1 MLNIGSGMLR
11 LAEFEKCLC
20 VIYRL
25 VNWPCQATSFFP
37 AKFEVEFAFNPAF
50 AERACLA
57 VVFVR
62 TRRDRMKRFFAAIFL
77 LVLFGCVVTVNDT
90 VLVGKERVASW
101 NSKLVIAHRGAS
113 GYLPE
118 HTIAAK
124 AMAYAQGADYIEQ
137 DLVMTKDDEVVVLH
151 DHHLDTVTNVSD
163 VFPNRA
169 RDDGRFYVIDFTLA
183 EIRQLAV
190 YERFEERG
198 GTRVPVFKDRFPLEK
213 SSFRISTFA
222 EEIELI
228 QGLNKST
235 GRSVGIYPEIKSPAF
250 HRAEG
255 KDISAAVL
263 QILKD
268 YGYATKQDAVFLQC
282 FDPYELQR
290 IHQQLFP
297 AMEMAVPLVQL
308 LGTDPQFKP
317 ALTEEGLSQVAT
329 YADGIGPSMFLI
341 AKSSSNGSGMEAT
354 DLVDRAHGLG
364 LLVHPYT
371 FRRDQ
376 LPEFADDYQQLLKI
390 FLDDVGVDGVF
401 TDFPDLTKEF
411 IESNL

>member
-1 MLNIGSGMLR
+1 MKIIARIVAL
-11 LAEFEKCLC
+11 LAL
-20 VIYRL
+20 L
-25 VNWPCQATSFFP
+25 
-37 AKFEVEFAFNPAF
+37 
-50 AERACLA
+50 
-57 VVFVR
+57 
-62 TRRDRMKRFFAAIFL
+62 FL
-77 LVLFGCVVTVNDT
+77 SGCVVTVNDK
-90 VLVGKERVASW
+90 VLVGKDRVASW
-101 NSKLVIAHRGAS
+101 TSKLVIAHRGAS

-151 DHHLDTVTNVSD
+151 DHYLDTVTNVGD
-163 VFPNRA
+163 VFPHRA

-190 YERFEERG
+190 YERFANSDG
-198 GTRVPVFKDRFPLEK
+198 SKVPVFDGRFPLEK
-213 SSFRISTFA
+213 STFRVNTFA

-235 GRSVGIYPEIKSPAF
+235 GRTVGIYPEIKSPAF
-250 HRAEG
+250 HRQEG

-263 QILKD
+263 EILKN
-268 YGYATKQDAVFLQC
+268 YGYRTKQDLVFLQC

-290 IHQQLFP
+290 IHQQLFSE
-297 AMEMAVPLVQL
+297 MEMAVQLVQL
-308 LGTDPQFKP
+308 LGTDPQFEP
-317 ALTEEGLSQVAT
+317 ALTEEGLAQVAA
-329 YADGIGPSMFLI
+329 YADGIGPSMFLVV
-341 AKSSSNGSGMEAT
+341 KPGSVVEVT
-354 DLVDRAHGLG
+354 DLVDRAHELDMV
-364 LLVHPYT
+364 VHPYT

-376 LPEFADDYQQLLKI
+376 LPAFVDDYQQLLRI

-411 IESNL
+411 IASNP

>member
-1 MLNIGSGMLR
+1 MKIIARIVAL
-11 LAEFEKCLC
+11 LA
-20 VIYRL
+20 
-25 VNWPCQATSFFP
+25 
-37 AKFEVEFAFNPAF
+37 
-50 AERACLA
+50 
-57 VVFVR
+57 
-62 TRRDRMKRFFAAIFL
+62 L
-77 LVLFGCVVTVNDT
+77 LFLFGCVVTVNDK
-90 VLVGKERVASW
+90 VLVGKDRVASW
-101 NSKLVIAHRGAS
+101 TSKLVIAHRGAS

-151 DHHLDTVTNVSD
+151 DHYLDTVTNVGD
-163 VFPNRA
+163 VFPHRA

-190 YERFEERG
+190 YERFANSDG
-198 GTRVPVFKDRFPLEK
+198 SKVPVFDGRFPLEK
-213 SSFRISTFA
+213 STFRVNTFA

-235 GRSVGIYPEIKSPAF
+235 GRTVGIYPEIKSPAF
-250 HRAEG
+250 HRQEG

-263 QILKD
+263 EVLKN
-268 YGYATKQDAVFLQC
+268 YGYRTKQDLVFLQC

-290 IHQQLFP
+290 IHQQLFSE
-297 AMEMAVPLVQL
+297 MEMAVQLVQL
-308 LGTDPQFKP
+308 LGTDPQFEP
-317 ALTEEGLSQVAT
+317 ALTEEGLAQVAA
-329 YADGIGPSMFLI
+329 YADGIGPSMFLVV
-341 AKSSSNGSGMEAT
+341 KPGSVVEVT
-354 DLVDRAHGLG
+354 DLVDRAHELDMV
-364 LLVHPYT
+364 VHPYT

-376 LPEFADDYQQLLKI
+376 LPAFVDDYQQLLRI

-411 IESNL
+411 IASNP